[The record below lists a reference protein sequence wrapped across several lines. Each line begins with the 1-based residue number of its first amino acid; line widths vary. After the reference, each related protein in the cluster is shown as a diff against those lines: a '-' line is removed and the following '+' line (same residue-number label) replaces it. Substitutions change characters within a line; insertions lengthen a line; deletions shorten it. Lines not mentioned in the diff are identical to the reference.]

1 MKKNLIIIVAMV
13 AAAAIATLTSCV
25 SSLYSSSGSYDDLYA
40 VHDVEVIAAREK
52 AEAQVRKAEAEARRA
67 EALAEQAEW
76 EAEQAKQNALLAQNQ
91 QLVQSQRVQTQSDG
105 VIVVEED
112 NNSYVANSY
121 ESAYARRLRGFQSA
135 SYRMPSSYYSLRYN
149 GNVTYATAYDP
160 AFYNIMV
167 SGDEVWVEPKYITSM
182 FGTWGATRATVV
194 LSPWYYGW
202 HGWSSFYDPW
212 YYSCWGFPRYSWW
225 DWNWNICYGSHWGG
239 WGVNL
244 WWGWGGLY
252 RPWHHHHY
260 HGWYGHH
267 HHHHHHGGFW
277 YGDMWGGGGGHWNRG
292 GSYYGSRNNNSR
304 LSGGGSLPS
313 RGSSVVNRGSANS
326 TPYRSPS
333 SGSVYGN
340 TSRSGRYESA
350 LTQQRNGS
358 IGRGTTTGS
367 RSQAAVGSSSSTTT
381 NRGQAT
387 TNNNSSGRSSSSS
400 SRNTSTS
407 RSTYNSSSSSSSSYS
422 SGSSFSSGSRSS
434 GGSFSG
440 GSSGGGGSRSG
451 GSRGR

>member
-1 MKKNLIIIVAMV
+1 M
-13 AAAAIATLTSCV
+13 
-25 SSLYSSSGSYDDLYA
+25 
-40 VHDVEVIAAREK
+40 
-52 AEAQVRKAEAEARRA
+52 
-67 EALAEQAEW
+67 
-76 EAEQAKQNALLAQNQ
+76 AKQKATTAQNT
-91 QLVQSQRVQTQSDG
+91 QSVQRVAQTQSDG

-112 NNSYVANSY
+112 NNSFVANTY

-135 SYRMPSSYYSLRYN
+135 NYRMPSSYYSLRYN

-182 FGTWGATRATVV
+182 FGTWGATRASVA

-202 HGWSSFYDPW
+202 GSWASFYDPW

-244 WWGWGGLY
+244 WWGWGGIY

-260 HGWYGHH
+260 GWYGPHSHRYHH
-267 HHHHHHGGFW
+267 GGGGFW
-277 YGDMWGGGGGHWNRG
+277 YGDMWGGGGGSMHRG
-292 GSYYGSRNNNSR
+292 GSYYGSRNNSSR
-304 LSGGGSLPS
+304 VNGGTAQPA
-313 RGSSVVNRGSANS
+313 RGSAVVNRGSANS

-340 TSRSGRYESA
+340 TSRTGRYATA
-350 LTQQRNGS
+350 LEQQRNGS
-358 IGRGTTTGS
+358 VGRGTATGS
-367 RSQAAVGSSSSTTT
+367 RSDATVSQQNTSTGRTT
-381 NRGQAT
+381 NVNRGQT
-387 TNNNSSGRSSSSS
+387 TTSNERSSSS

-407 RSTYNSSSSSSSSYS
+407 RSSYNSSSSYNSGTSYSGTRS
-422 SGSSFSSGSRSS
+422 SGSSYSGGGGYSGGGSRGGGSSSSGSR
-434 GGSFSG
+434 
-440 GSSGGGGSRSG
+440 
-451 GSRGR
+451 GR